1 MADRSQVVFHKVGE
15 CLYRLESTGGYYALV
30 KRRGKQ
36 FRRSLKTTDR
46 KLAERRLADVRQ
58 KVERL
63 ARSDDANRTFEEVAG
78 HWVDLTAGELKPRS
92 LDRRRT
98 ALKSL
103 APYFHAAAIRNIS
116 RAQCE
121 RWAKERGTVVAPQ
134 TFDHELSVLRR
145 VLDYAVESG
154 LRLDNPAAHI
164 KRRPI
169 KQARIKVP
177 SREQFQQLVA
187 AIRLSDGRADS
198 QRRAKPGADLMEL
211 LAYSGM
217 RLGEATAMVWGDVDF
232 EKNTLTVTGGEAG
245 TKNHEFRVIPMPDAL
260 RSLLLRMKEEGQPQ
274 PGSHVVAIDSAET
287 AISI

>member
-1 MADRSQVVFHKVGE
+1 MTSDHPGQDVADRSQVVFHKVGE

-103 APYFHAAAIRNIS
+103 APYFHGTAIRNFS

-121 RWAKERGTVVAPQ
+121 RWAKERGTVIAPQ
-134 TFDHELSVLRR
+134 TFDH
-145 VLDYAVESG
+145 G
-154 LRLDNPAAHI
+154 LPEANHRGGTEAA
-164 KRRPI
+164 
-169 KQARIKVP
+169 
-177 SREQFQQLVA
+177 
-187 AIRLSDGRADS
+187 G
-198 QRRAKPGADLMEL
+198 
-211 LAYSGM
+211 
-217 RLGEATAMVWGDVDF
+217 
-232 EKNTLTVTGGEAG
+232 
-245 TKNHEFRVIPMPDAL
+245 
-260 RSLLLRMKEEGQPQ
+260 
-274 PGSHVVAIDSAET
+274 
-287 AISI
+287 